1 MQKLIISVLVSL
13 VWTVPSPAQVAEQ
26 VTKAVAVQSK
36 VSAAPKPEQR
46 QDDGQSTRLT
56 EETLLKRLTSEGLT
70 DVEMIRAFLVR
81 AKDADGNPVYLMFYP
96 DSNSEWQITPLDD
109 DDENSTSSH
118 DPAHQQR

>member
-1 MQKLIISVLVSL
+1 MQKLIIFALVSL

-26 VTKAVAVQSK
+26 VTKAAAVQSK
-36 VSAAPKPEQR
+36 VPTAPKPEQR
-46 QDDGQSTRLT
+46 QDDSQSTRLT

-96 DSNSEWQITPLDD
+96 DSNSEWQITPLDG
-109 DDENSTSSH
+109 DDESSTSSH
-118 DPAHQQR
+118 DPAH

>member
-1 MQKLIISVLVSL
+1 MEKLIISALVSL

-26 VTKAVAVQSK
+26 VTKAPAVHST
-36 VSAAPKPEQR
+36 VSTAPKPEQR
-46 QDDGQSTRLT
+46 QDDSQRTRLT

-81 AKDADGNPVYLMFYP
+81 AKDADGHPVYLMFYP

-109 DDENSTSSH
+109 DDESSTSSH